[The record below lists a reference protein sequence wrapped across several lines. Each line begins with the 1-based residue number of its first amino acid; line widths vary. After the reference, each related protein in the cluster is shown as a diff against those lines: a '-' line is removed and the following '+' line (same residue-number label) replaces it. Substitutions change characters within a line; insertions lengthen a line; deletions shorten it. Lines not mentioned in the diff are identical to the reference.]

1 MVLAMKSRSA
11 LQFVLIIGIA
21 NFFAD
26 FTYEGARGIIGPFL
40 GSLGASATIV
50 GFVAGFGE
58 LVGYGLRSVSG
69 YFADKSHRHWAFA
82 FAGYA
87 INMLAVPAL
96 ALAGQWQLASGLVV
110 AERAGRGVRKPTVE
124 AMLSYAGKSIGA
136 GWVFGLNEAL
146 DQAGATI
153 GPLLMALI
161 LYLNGGF
168 RTGFGVLL
176 VPALFCLAILVV
188 ARLLHPR
195 PHELEEGAPHT
206 FVSTNLTRA
215 YWIYLVAGALIAAG
229 FADFALI
236 GFHFHK
242 TNTVPADLIPVF
254 YAIAMASSAVASIPL
269 GRLFDRFGA
278 NISIFAFLISAI
290 AAPLIFLGAT
300 VSALIGMIFWG
311 IGMSAQSSLLQAM
324 LAGVIPPQK
333 RSTAFGLFDTG
344 YGIAWFLG
352 STTMGLLYDKSI
364 LAVALFSV
372 VLQLAAVPV
381 LFIANKQP

>member
-1 MVLAMKSRSA
+1 MKKRSA

-26 FTYEGARGIIGPFL
+26 FTYEGARAIVGPFL
-40 GSLGASATIV
+40 GSLGASAAIV

-58 LVGYGLRSVSG
+58 LMGYGLRSVSG

-82 FAGYA
+82 FLGYA
-87 INMLAVPAL
+87 VNMLAVPAL
-96 ALAGQWQLASGLVV
+96 ALATRWPLASGLVV
-110 AERAGRGVRKPTVE
+110 SERIGRGIRKPTVE

-146 DQAGATI
+146 DQAGATV
-153 GPLLMALI
+153 GPLLVALI

-168 RTGFGVLL
+168 RTGFSVLL
-176 VPALFCLAILVV
+176 IPALLCLATLVA

-195 PHELEEGAPHT
+195 PHELEEGAGHT
-206 FVSTNLTRA
+206 LATTNLTRA
-215 YWIYLVAGALIAAG
+215 YWIYLAAGSLIAAG

-236 GFHFHK
+236 GFHLHK
-242 TNTVPADLIPVF
+242 TNTVSANLIPVF
-254 YAIAMASSAVASIPL
+254 YAVAMASSALASIPL
-269 GRLFDRFGA
+269 GRLFDRIGPK
-278 NISIFAFLISAI
+278 ISLLAFLISAA
-290 AAPLIFLGAT
+290 AAPFVFLGT
-300 VSALIGMIFWG
+300 SIVALIGMVLWG
-311 IGMSAQSSLLQAM
+311 IGMSAQGSLLQAM
-324 LAGVIPPQK
+324 LTAVIPPHK

-352 STTMGLLYDKSI
+352 SAVMGLLYDRSI

-372 VLQLAAVPV
+372 VLQLAALPIFFV
-381 LFIANKQP
+381 ANRRR

>member
-1 MVLAMKSRSA
+1 MKNRSA
-11 LQFVLIIGIA
+11 FQFVLIIGIV

-26 FTYEGARGIIGPFL
+26 FTYEGARGIVGPFL
-40 GSLGASATIV
+40 GSLGASAAIV

-58 LVGYGLRSVSG
+58 LLGYGLRSLSG

-82 FAGYA
+82 FVGYA

-96 ALAGQWQLASGLVV
+96 ALAGQWPLASGLVV
-110 AERAGRGVRKPTVE
+110 AERIGRGIRKPTVE

-161 LYLNGGF
+161 LSLNYGF
-168 RTGFGVLL
+168 RTGFKVLL
-176 VPALFCLAILVV
+176 IPALCCLAILVV

-195 PHELEEGAPHT
+195 PHELEEGAGHALVT
-206 FVSTNLTRA
+206 TNLTRA
-215 YWIYLVAGALIAAG
+215 YWIYLGAGALIAAG

-242 TNTVPADLIPVF
+242 ANIVSTDLIPVF
-254 YAIAMASSAVASIPL
+254 YAVAMASSALASIPL
-269 GRLFDRFGA
+269 GRLFDKFGA
-278 NISIFAFLISAI
+278 NISLFAFVISAA
-290 AAPLIFLGAT
+290 AAPFVFLGST
-300 VSALIGMIFWG
+300 VFALIGMIFWG
-311 IGMSAQSSLLQAM
+311 IGMSAQGSLLQAM
-324 LAGVIPPQK
+324 LTAVIPPQK

-352 STTMGLLYDKSI
+352 SALMGLLYDKSV
-364 LAVALFSV
+364 LAVALFSMIF
-372 VLQLAAVPV
+372 QLAAIPV
-381 LFIANKQP
+381 IFVANRHR

>member
-1 MVLAMKSRSA
+1 MKNRSA
-11 LQFVLIIGIA
+11 LHFVLIIGIA

-26 FTYEGARGIIGPFL
+26 FTYEGARGIVGPFL
-40 GSLGASATIV
+40 GSLGAGAAMV
-50 GFVAGFGE
+50 GFVAGLGE
-58 LVGYGLRSVSG
+58 LMGYGLRSVSG

-82 FAGYA
+82 FLGYA

-96 ALAGQWQLASGLVV
+96 ALATRLPLAATLVV
-110 AERAGRGVRKPTVE
+110 SERVGRGIRKPTVE

-146 DQAGATI
+146 DQAGATV
-153 GPLLMALI
+153 GPLLVALI

-176 VPALFCLAILVV
+176 IPALLCLAILVA

-195 PHELEEGAPHT
+195 PHELEEGAGHSFAT
-206 FVSTNLTRA
+206 TNLTRA
-215 YWIYLVAGALIAAG
+215 YWIYLAAGSLIAAG

-242 TNTVPADLIPVF
+242 TNTVPANLIPVF
-254 YAIAMASSAVASIPL
+254 YAVAMASSALASIPL
-269 GRLFDRFGA
+269 GRLFDRIGP
-278 NISIFAFLISAI
+278 NISLLAFLISAA
-290 AAPLIFLGAT
+290 AAPLVFLGTSIA
-300 VSALIGMIFWG
+300 ALIGMVLWG
-311 IGMSAQSSLLQAM
+311 IGMSAQGSLLQAM
-324 LAGVIPPQK
+324 LTAVIPPQK

-352 STTMGLLYDKSI
+352 SAVMGLLYDKSI
-364 LAVALFSV
+364 VAVALFSLA
-372 VLQLAAVPV
+372 LQLAALPV
-381 LFIANKQP
+381 FFVANKKR

>member
-1 MVLAMKSRSA
+1 MRNAA
-11 LQFVLIIGIA
+11 LRFVLIIGIA

-26 FTYEGARGIIGPFL
+26 FTYEGARGIVGPFL
-40 GSLGASATIV
+40 GSLGASAAIV
-50 GFVAGFGE
+50 GFVAGLGE
-58 LVGYGLRSVSG
+58 LMGYGLRAVSG

-82 FAGYA
+82 FVGYTV
-87 INMLAVPAL
+87 NLLAVPAL
-96 ALAGQWQLASGLVV
+96 ALATQWPLAATLVV
-110 AERAGRGVRKPTVE
+110 AERTGRGIRKPTVE

-161 LYLNGGF
+161 LYFNGGF

-176 VPALFCLAILVV
+176 IPALICLAILVA

-195 PHELEEGAPHT
+195 PHELEEGAGHT
-206 FVSTNLTRA
+206 FATTKLTRA
-215 YWIYLVAGALIAAG
+215 YWIYLAAGALIAAG

-242 TNTVPADLIPVF
+242 ANTVSANLIPVF
-254 YAIAMASSAVASIPL
+254 YAVAMASSALASIPL
-269 GRLFDRFGA
+269 GRLFDRFGP
-278 NISIFAFLISAI
+278 NISLFAFPISAA
-290 AAPLIFLGAT
+290 AAPFVFLGT
-300 VSALIGMIFWG
+300 SVPALIGMILWG
-311 IGMSAQSSLLQAM
+311 IGMAAQGSLLQAM
-324 LAGVIPPQK
+324 LTGVIPPQK

-352 STTMGLLYDKSI
+352 SVVMGLLYDRSI
-364 LAVALFSV
+364 VAVALFSV
-372 VLQLAAVPV
+372 SLQLAALPFF
-381 LFIANKQP
+381 FIANKKR

>member
-1 MVLAMKSRSA
+1 MKNRSA

-26 FTYEGARGIIGPFL
+26 FTYEGARAIVGPFL
-40 GSLGASATIV
+40 GSLGASAAIV

-58 LVGYGLRSVSG
+58 LMGYGLRSVSG
-69 YFADKSHRHWAFA
+69 YFADKSHRHWTFA
-82 FAGYA
+82 FMGYA

-96 ALAGQWQLASGLVV
+96 ALATRWPLASGLVV
-110 AERAGRGVRKPTVE
+110 SERIGRGIRKPTVE
-124 AMLSYAGKSIGA
+124 TMLSYAGRSIGA

-168 RTGFGVLL
+168 RTGFTLL
-176 VPALFCLAILVV
+176 LIPALLCLAILVA

-195 PHELEEGAPHT
+195 PHELEEGAGHT
-206 FVSTNLTRA
+206 FETTNLRRA
-215 YWIYLVAGALIAAG
+215 YWIYLAAGSLIAAG

-242 TNTVPADLIPVF
+242 ANTVPENLIPVF
-254 YAIAMASSAVASIPL
+254 YAVAMASSALASIPL
-269 GRLFDRFGA
+269 GRLFDRFGPT
-278 NISIFAFLISAI
+278 ISLFAFLISAV
-290 AAPLIFLGAT
+290 AAPLVFLGAS
-300 VSALIGMIFWG
+300 VSALVGMICWG
-311 IGMSAQSSLLQAM
+311 IGMSAQGSLFQAM
-324 LAGVIPPQK
+324 LTCVIPPQK

-352 STTMGLLYDKSI
+352 SAVMGLLYDKSV

-372 VLQLAAVPV
+372 SLQLAAIPIFFV
-381 LFIANKQP
+381 ANKKR